1 MDYNAT
7 NEEFTFSSSSLQQC
21 VNIAIVDDSV
31 SEQLETFSVTID
43 TSVDRVVLEPNTTV
57 VEIVDNDGE
66 RERERERKRERER
79 ERERERREA
88 EMESKKETVIFSLI
102 FHTSTTISLIA
113 LFNTVE
119 YIELPLFFISRIFQ
133 ATV

>member
-1 MDYNAT
+1 MRIQCLVRTRLYIPFFLVFLNINVFPFLPLDSMDYNAT
-7 NEEFTFSSSSLQQC
+7 NGEFTFSSSSLRQC

-66 RERERERKRERER
+66 RERERERREGEGERKRWRVR
-79 ERERERREA
+79 GRW
-88 EMESKKETVIFSLI
+88 
-102 FHTSTTISLIA
+102 
-113 LFNTVE
+113 
-119 YIELPLFFISRIFQ
+119 
-133 ATV
+133 